1 MLTEYKTKDC
11 GILLKC
17 VQHIKAD
24 FIGSSKHSLSG
35 LFKKTFLLTSD
46 EQQVIQNIFK
56 QRQVWKI
63 NINIE

>member
-11 GILLKC
+11 GILLKW

-24 FIGSSKHSLSG
+24 FIGSSKLSLLG
-35 LFKKTFLLTSD
+35 LFKKTFSLTSD

-63 NINIE
+63 NINNE